1 MINQSRTAQNRA
13 QIGKSD
19 HRKTRVIIQSPVIV
33 VLPDLRVQQ
42 VLHLDTPCRRPKT
55 GTRSTHATAKWGKK
69 KPTTRKLK
77 TRTIKLSGCRYGPVL
92 ALTPAIGR
100 EGGGGSVGAP
110 AAGDGSGL
118 EGFEPAEGG
127 GAPPTLRR
135 TLLVLAP
142 LACGEELGVYAGFR
156 PRRGRGGDCESAT
169 GWMRALCSAVLLFFF
184 WSLPSLRLIFESPV
198 SAPGECFF
206 SPCGQWVWRD
216 GSARAGNKL
225 YSSKTGQSVLETG
238 N

>member
-1 MINQSRTAQNRA
+1 LPTILTTFTATNQMINQSRTAQNRA
-13 QIGKSD
+13 QIRKSD

-100 EGGGGSVGAP
+100 EGGGVRRRARRRRRLGSRGI
-110 AAGDGSGL
+110 
-118 EGFEPAEGG
+118 
-127 GAPPTLRR
+127 R
-135 TLLVLAP
+135 T
-142 LACGEELGVYAGFR
+142 G
-156 PRRGRGGDCESAT
+156 GRGGSPSHPAPYSPGPGPSRLRRGAGRVRGFQAAQGKRRRLRVCDGMDAC
-169 GWMRALCSAVLLFFF
+169 ALLRGFTFFF
-184 WSLPSLRLIFESPV
+184 SGVFLPFV
-198 SAPGECFF
+198 
-206 SPCGQWVWRD
+206 
-216 GSARAGNKL
+216 
-225 YSSKTGQSVLETG
+225 
-238 N
+238 